1 MSHHSRVSNKMAV
14 EVRNIKLV
22 QEIKKYP
29 FLYNYKDVDYSRK
42 DLADAAWNE
51 IGRKFKMSGLAV
63 KKKWQNFRT
72 VLAVH
77 LKRKGSLRERP
88 YYLGKYMEFAV
99 PFMRRSGIIP
109 ESFKDPSIPLDID
122 EDSIEPPSAEPM
134 TPATPQPSGTQRKQD
149 TDEAQPQG
157 DIDSSSYSKPAENSS
172 SNGDCNKMF
181 LLSLLSDMNQMN
193 SSQTRLFKRKVLGL
207 MESIMEGSSPA
218 QVRKPSIRQEYKE
231 ETEELFDEESNGS
244 YPLLL

>member
-1 MSHHSRVSNKMAV
+1 MAV
-14 EVRNIKLV
+14 QARNIKLV

-29 FLYNYKDVDYSRK
+29 FLYNYKDVDYLRR
-42 DLADAAWNE
+42 DLTDAAWNE
-51 IGRKFKMSGLAV
+51 IGRKFKMSGPAA
-63 KKKWQNFRT
+63 KKKWRHFRS

-77 LKRKGSLRERP
+77 LKRKGSLCERP

-99 PFMRRSGIIP
+99 PFMKRPSNIP

-122 EDSIEPPSAEPM
+122 EDSIEPPSPEPM

-181 LLSLLSDMNQMN
+181 LLSLLFDMNQMN
-193 SSQTRLFKRKVLGL
+193 SSQIRLFKRKVLGL
-207 MESIMEGSSPA
+207 MDGIMEGSPQA
-218 QVRKPSIRQEYKE
+218 PVRQPSIRQECKE

-244 YPLLL
+244 DPLLL